1 VAYLRRQHPF
11 LRAVRRGLRIGGIGF
26 APFVDVLAAGF
37 LGDADLGDELFV
49 EGPGELAGEV
59 DVAGTRSADEFLPIA
74 FFDSPSNG

>member
-1 VAYLRRQHPF
+1 
-11 LRAVRRGLRIGGIGF
+11 
-26 APFVDVLAAGF
+26 VDVLAAGF
-37 LGDADLGDELFV
+37 LGDAVLGDELFV